1 MIELSD
7 YHLETIRIIVMI
19 LVIFGILGLARMRR

>member
-7 YHLETIRIIVMI
+7 YTVETIRIIVMM
-19 LVIFGILGLARMRR
+19 LVLFGVLGLARMR

>member
-7 YHLETIRIIVMI
+7 YDFETIKIIVMI

>member
-7 YHLETIRIIVMI
+7 YNLETIKTIVMI
-19 LVIFGILGLARMRR
+19 LVMFGILGLARMR

>member
-7 YHLETIRIIVMI
+7 YDFETIRIIIMI
-19 LVIFGILGLARMRR
+19 LVIFGILGLARMR

>member
-7 YHLETIRIIVMI
+7 YNMETLEIIVLI
-19 LVIFGILGLARMRR
+19 LVIFGVLGLARRR

>member
-7 YHLETIRIIVMI
+7 YNLETIRIIIMI
-19 LVIFGILGLARMRR
+19 LVMFGVLGLARMR